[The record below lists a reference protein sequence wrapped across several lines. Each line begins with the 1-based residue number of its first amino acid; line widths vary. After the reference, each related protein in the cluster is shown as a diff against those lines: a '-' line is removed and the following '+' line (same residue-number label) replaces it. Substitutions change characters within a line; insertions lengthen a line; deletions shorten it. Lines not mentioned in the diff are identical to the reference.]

1 MLTKWIKL
9 FQNPYYNPPTPKQLE
24 QRIIREQ
31 KIMKKLILKFLFKII
46 LVFFSFLFI
55 NFSTY
60 ADGHSG
66 KIHLEGFG
74 AWSVN
79 VINAG
84 NGNLS
89 VTYDGLFSGVA
100 MNGTKFG
107 NNSSVQCVGGLTTSK
122 GKFNDE
128 TGICKFLFANGD
140 TAFTKYTGT
149 GEVGKNGTSTYEFIG
164 GTGKYKSIS
173 GSGTVTR
180 ITIQAAKKGFS
191 QSKNIFK
198 GSYKLN

>member
-1 MLTKWIKL
+1 M
-9 FQNPYYNPPTPKQLE
+9 
-24 QRIIREQ
+24 
-31 KIMKKLILKFLFKII
+31 KII
-46 LVFFSFLFI
+46 LVLFSFLFV

-107 NNSSVQCVGGLTTSK
+107 NNSSVQCVDGLTTSE
-122 GKFNDE
+122 GKYDDE
-128 TGICKFLFANGD
+128 TGICKYLFSNGD
-140 TAFTKYTGT
+140 TAFTKYKGS
-149 GEVGKNGTSTYEFIG
+149 GEVGKSGSATFEFIG

-180 ITIQAAKKGFS
+180 ITIQAAKQGFS

>member
-1 MLTKWIKL
+1 M
-9 FQNPYYNPPTPKQLE
+9 
-24 QRIIREQ
+24 
-31 KIMKKLILKFLFKII
+31 KII
-46 LVFFSFLFI
+46 LVLLSFLFV

-107 NNSSVQCVGGLTTSK
+107 NNSSVQCVGGLTTSE
-122 GKFNDE
+122 GKYDDE
-128 TGICKFLFANGD
+128 TGICKYLFSNGD
-140 TAFTKYTGT
+140 TAFTKYKGS
-149 GEVGKNGTSTYEFIG
+149 GEVGKSGSATFEFIG

-198 GSYKLN
+198 GNYKLN

>member
-1 MLTKWIKL
+1 M
-9 FQNPYYNPPTPKQLE
+9 
-24 QRIIREQ
+24 
-31 KIMKKLILKFLFKII
+31 KII
-46 LVFFSFLFI
+46 LVLFSFLFV
-55 NFSTY
+55 NFNTY

-122 GKFNDE
+122 GKYDDE
-128 TGICKFLFANGD
+128 TGICKYLFSNGD
-140 TAFTKYTGT
+140 TAFTKYKGS
-149 GEVGKNGTSTYEFIG
+149 GEVGKSGSGTFEFIG
-164 GTGKYKSIS
+164 GSGKYKSIS

>member
-1 MLTKWIKL
+1 M
-9 FQNPYYNPPTPKQLE
+9 
-24 QRIIREQ
+24 
-31 KIMKKLILKFLFKII
+31 KII
-46 LVFFSFLFI
+46 LVILGFLFV

-74 AWSVN
+74 AWSLN
-79 VINAG
+79 VMNAG

-89 VTYDGLFSGVA
+89 ITYDGLFSGVA
-100 MNGTKFG
+100 LDGTQFG

-128 TGICKFLFANGD
+128 KGICKFLFANRD
-140 TAFTKYTGT
+140 TAFTKYIGS
-149 GEVGKNGTSTYEFIG
+149 GEVGKNGSATFEFVG
-164 GTGKYKSIS
+164 GTGKYKSIY
-173 GSGTVTR
+173 GEGTVTR
-180 ITIQAAKKGFS
+180 VQIQAAKKGYT
-191 QSKNIFK
+191 QGKNIFK

>member
-1 MLTKWIKL
+1 M
-9 FQNPYYNPPTPKQLE
+9 
-24 QRIIREQ
+24 
-31 KIMKKLILKFLFKII
+31 KII
-46 LVFFSFLFI
+46 LVLFSFLFV
-55 NFSTY
+55 NFNTY

-122 GKFNDE
+122 GRYDDE
-128 TGICKFLFANGD
+128 TGICKYLFSNGD
-140 TAFTKYTGT
+140 TAFTKYKGS
-149 GEVGKNGTSTYEFIG
+149 GEVGKSGSATFEFIG

-173 GSGTVTR
+173 ESGTVTR

>member
-1 MLTKWIKL
+1 M
-9 FQNPYYNPPTPKQLE
+9 
-24 QRIIREQ
+24 
-31 KIMKKLILKFLFKII
+31 KII
-46 LVFFSFLFI
+46 LVLFSFLFV

-122 GKFNDE
+122 GRYDDE
-128 TGICKFLFANGD
+128 TGICKYLFSNGD
-140 TAFTKYTGT
+140 TAFTKYKGSGT
-149 GEVGKNGTSTYEFIG
+149 FEFIG

-198 GSYKLN
+198 GNYKLN

>member
-1 MLTKWIKL
+1 M
-9 FQNPYYNPPTPKQLE
+9 
-24 QRIIREQ
+24 
-31 KIMKKLILKFLFKII
+31 KII
-46 LVFFSFLFI
+46 LVLFSFLFV

-198 GSYKLN
+198 GCYKLN

>member
-1 MLTKWIKL
+1 
-9 FQNPYYNPPTPKQLE
+9 
-24 QRIIREQ
+24 
-31 KIMKKLILKFLFKII
+31 MKKI
-46 LVFFSFLFI
+46 LVFLGFLYV
-55 NFSTY
+55 NFGAY

-74 AWSVN
+74 AWSLN
-79 VINAG
+79 VMNAG

-89 VTYDGLFSGVA
+89 ITYDGLYSGVA
-100 MNGTKFG
+100 MDGTKFG

-140 TAFTKYTGT
+140 TAFTKYTGS
-149 GEVGKNGTSTYEFIG
+149 GVVGKNGSATFEFIG

-173 GSGTVTR
+173 GKGTVTR
-180 ITIQAAKKGFS
+180 VQIQAAKKGYT

-198 GSYKLN
+198 GNYKLN

>member
-1 MLTKWIKL
+1 
-9 FQNPYYNPPTPKQLE
+9 
-24 QRIIREQ
+24 
-31 KIMKKLILKFLFKII
+31 MKKIIII
-46 LVFFSFLFI
+46 LSFLFV

-60 ADGHSG
+60 ADEHSG

-74 AWSVN
+74 AWSLN
-79 VINAG
+79 VMNAG

-89 VTYDGLFSGVA
+89 ITYDGLYSGVA
-100 MNGTKFG
+100 MKGTQFG

-128 TGICKFLFANGD
+128 TGICKFLFADGD
-140 TAFTKYTGT
+140 TAFTKYTGS
-149 GEVGKNGTSTYEFIG
+149 GEVGKNGSSTFKFIG

-173 GSGTVTR
+173 GTGTVTR
-180 ITIQAAKKGFS
+180 IQIQAAKKGYT

-198 GSYKLN
+198 GNYKLK

>member
-1 MLTKWIKL
+1 M
-9 FQNPYYNPPTPKQLE
+9 
-24 QRIIREQ
+24 
-31 KIMKKLILKFLFKII
+31 KII
-46 LVFFSFLFI
+46 LVLFSFLFV

-107 NNSSVQCVGGLTTSK
+107 NNSSVQCVGGLTTSE
-122 GKFNDE
+122 GKYDDE
-128 TGICKFLFANGD
+128 TGICKYLFSNGD
-140 TAFTKYTGT
+140 TAFTKYKGS
-149 GEVGKNGTSTYEFIG
+149 GEVGKSGSATFEFIG
-164 GTGKYKSIS
+164 DTGKYKSIS

>member
-1 MLTKWIKL
+1 M
-9 FQNPYYNPPTPKQLE
+9 
-24 QRIIREQ
+24 
-31 KIMKKLILKFLFKII
+31 KII
-46 LVFFSFLFI
+46 LFILSFLFI

-74 AWSVN
+74 AWSLN
-79 VINAG
+79 IMNAG

-89 VTYDGLFSGVA
+89 VTYDGLYSGVA
-100 MNGTKFG
+100 MNGTEFG
-107 NNSSVQCVGGLTTSK
+107 NNSSVQCLGGLTASR

-128 TGICKFLFANGD
+128 SGICKFLFANGD
-140 TAFTKYTGT
+140 TAFTKYKGS
-149 GEVGKNGTSTYEFIG
+149 GEVGKNGIATFEFVG
-164 GTGKYKSIS
+164 GTGKYASIS

-180 ITIQAAKKGFS
+180 VQIQAAKKGYT

>member
-1 MLTKWIKL
+1 M
-9 FQNPYYNPPTPKQLE
+9 
-24 QRIIREQ
+24 
-31 KIMKKLILKFLFKII
+31 KII
-46 LVFFSFLFI
+46 LVLFSFLFV

-122 GKFNDE
+122 GKYDDE
-128 TGICKFLFANGD
+128 TGICKYLFSNGD
-140 TAFTKYTGT
+140 TAFTKYKGS
-149 GEVGKNGTSTYEFIG
+149 GEVGKSGSGTFEFIG